1 MDILAVIEDIFFRL
15 RNLWLGW
22 RGRMRAALAKM
33 QKKLDPHRYQAI
45 LEMLEQAHAQ
55 AQQVL
60 DGGPVPETRVP
71 WELSHGLELLDQLGD
86 RKALPKTPAELATC
100 VLPDGSLLGCRQ
112 WELLD
117 FRWTEALVAWL
128 ENLDEPAHFGATPA
142 LITMP
147 NNITLAIAGDWGTG
161 PFERNAAA
169 TRVAEIIKNMAPDYT
184 FHLGDVYYAGTKA
197 EEKKILA
204 DWPRGKSGAFTLN
217 SNHEMYSGA
226 KPYFT
231 ALQNDFLLQQGTSYF
246 ALQNDHWLV
255 IGLDSAYASDP
266 FNLYMDGDLNQPQID
281 WLRALP
287 KNKSVIVLSHGQACD
302 IDGKKKTV
310 LYDQV
315 VKALGA
321 IPAYWYWG
329 HLHNAIC
336 YVERDGLH
344 GRCVGHGSIP
354 YGVAAQLEGNANVS
368 WYEKQL
374 AGDSNYPLRV
384 LNGYMKVA
392 LSGTSITE
400 QFIGEDGSV
409 RWSSS

>member
-1 MDILAVIEDIFFRL
+1 ML
-15 RNLWLGW
+15 R
-22 RGRMRAALAKM
+22 
-33 QKKLDPHRYQAI
+33 
-45 LEMLEQAHAQ
+45 QAHAQ

-60 DGGPVPETRVP
+60 SGGPIPDVRVP
-71 WELSHGLELLDQLGD
+71 WELSHGLELLNQLGD
-86 RKALPKTPAELATC
+86 RKALPKTPGELPTR
-100 VLPDGSLLGCRQ
+100 VLADGSLLGCRQ

-128 ENLDEPAHFGATPA
+128 ENLDEPAQFGTTPA
-142 LITMP
+142 LITIP
-147 NNITLAIAGDWGTG
+147 NDVTLAVAGDWGTG
-161 PFERNAAA
+161 PFEHNAAA
-169 TRVAEIIKNMAPDYT
+169 TRVTEAIKSGAPDYT
-184 FHLGDVYYAGTKA
+184 IHLGDVYYAGTKA
-197 EEKKILA
+197 EEKKILR
-204 DWPRGKSGAFTLN
+204 DWPRGKLGAFTLN

-246 ALQNDHWLV
+246 ALQNDHWLI